1 MSGAA
6 SGRKLLAMSSHPVH
20 LNDYLAEK
28 RAAVLARDAAIERGT
43 AQPAALKARVSAEG
57 RSGVRR
63 IRIRDHQVI
72 SDSPPDFAGYNL
84 GPSSPELQLGVLG
97 SCVTHIFLIQAAS
110 RQVPLSSL
118 EVEVSGVIDPRGG
131 KPGHEQTP
139 IWPHDIAYTVHIDSP
154 ASRADIDALFEA
166 VERTCPILNLLRNP
180 QAIRARV
187 ELTNSAAP
195 QPAAPAP
202 AAAPAAAIAVP
213 A

>member
-1 MSGAA
+1 MS
-6 SGRKLLAMSSHPVH
+6 H

-28 RAAVLARDAAIERGT
+28 RTAVLARNAAIEAGT
-43 AQPAALKARVSAEG
+43 AQPAQLKATVRAEG

-63 IRIRDHQVI
+63 LRIRDHQII

-97 SCVTHIFLIQAAS
+97 TCVTHIFLIQAAE
-110 RQVPLSSL
+110 RQVPLESL
-118 EVEVSGVIDPRGG
+118 EVEVTGIIDPRGG

-139 IWPHDIAYTVHIDSP
+139 IWPHQIGYTVHIDSP

-166 VERTCPILNLLRNP
+166 VERNCPILNLLRNP
-180 QAIRARV
+180 QTIWAEV
-187 ELTNSAAP
+187 KLTNSKANAKNGAQDAGWKEP
-195 QPAAPAP
+195 D
-202 AAAPAAAIAVP
+202 AIA